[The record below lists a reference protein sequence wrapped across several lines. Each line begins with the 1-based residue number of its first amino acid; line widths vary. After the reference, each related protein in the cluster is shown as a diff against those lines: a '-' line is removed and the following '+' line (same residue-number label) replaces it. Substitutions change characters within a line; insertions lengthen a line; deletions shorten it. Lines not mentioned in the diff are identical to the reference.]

1 MIKGYELYELIAKGN
16 TLQNTKIIDARNKV
30 WKFDGAEFVKET
42 GDSDVYSDLEFATM
56 DFKIIEDEEE
66 IDIQS
71 IEHEDVEIVQE
82 ILGKCDLWKG
92 NEEYILKVI
101 KENNNRIVDAVLKLA
116 KENRTII
123 KAVKQLDKKVNSIE
137 QK

>member
-30 WKFDGAEFVKET
+30 WKFDGTEFVKET

-71 IEHEDVEIVQE
+71 IDIIRDYRTSEDDLYNDNFEDFRGTINELVQ
-82 ILGKCDLWKG
+82 
-92 NEEYILKVI
+92 
-101 KENNNRIVDAVLKLA
+101 
-116 KENRTII
+116 
-123 KAVKQLDKKVNSIE
+123 AVKQLDKKVNSIE

>member
-71 IEHEDVEIVQE
+71 IEECNINITCSELDHNLMDMQNYINNVV
-82 ILGKCDLWKG
+82 L
-92 NEEYILKVI
+92 EEV
-101 KENNNRIVDAVLKLA
+101 
-116 KENRTII
+116 T
-123 KAVKQLDKKVNSIE
+123 QLDKKVNSIK